1 LGVSQSL
8 ISDNQVHV
16 YLDDVPQQLNVDFVV
31 EPYDI
36 NNGHNGRR
44 QVLFI
49 NEPSI
54 GERILICVDTN
65 TQCTIV
71 NGNQLQFNTV
81 TGLIPSTGDTISVT
95 TWNDTRQQDILTKV
109 YVGPVT
115 AGVTVTENYDE
126 TDFDQGDIT
135 GASGSY
141 DYSQGV
147 TVSVNDLQLQ
157 RVITDPTRLWVT
169 VNGDRLLYGSGFTVS
184 GEELILSSG
193 VLDIT
198 DVVMIT
204 EFTNSVAPDA
214 MAFRIFQ
221 DMRGVQAT
229 YRITPSTTTTLSQ
242 ALSAADDVIYVVDAS
257 ALDNPNLADNIWGVL
272 TIDGERVM
280 YRERDTVNNTVSGLL
295 RGTAGT
301 AVTAHSVGSLVYE
314 MGRGNLLPA
323 EDQNYI
329 VNTTVLADGT
339 TVLFVAENID
349 ITTLD
354 STTVEEAVEVYV
366 GGIRITSGYT
376 ITGDSPVTVVFTTAP
391 ASGSEVTILIRRGV
405 TWYQGTGTEPSNGV
419 ALQDTQTQ
427 AARFLR
433 GLS

>member
-1 LGVSQSL
+1 M
-8 ISDNQVHV
+8 
-16 YLDDVPQQLNVDFVV
+16 
-31 EPYDI
+31 
-36 NNGHNGRR
+36 
-44 QVLFI
+44 
-49 NEPSI
+49 
-54 GERILICVDTN
+54 T
-65 TQCTIV
+65 
-71 NGNQLQFNTV
+71 
-81 TGLIPSTGDTISVT
+81 
-95 TWNDTRQQDILTKV
+95 
-109 YVGPVT
+109 
-115 AGVTVTENYDE
+115 
-126 TDFDQGDIT
+126 
-135 GASGSY
+135 
-141 DYSQGV
+141 
-147 TVSVNDLQLQ
+147 
-157 RVITDPTRLWVT
+157 
-169 VNGDRLLYGSGFTVS
+169 
-184 GEELILSSG
+184 
-193 VLDIT
+193 
-198 DVVMIT
+198 
-204 EFTNSVAPDA
+204 
-214 MAFRIFQ
+214 FRIFQ

-229 YRITPSTTTTLSQ
+229 YRITPSSTTEL
-242 ALSAADDVIYVVDAS
+242 AAAVNNTDDIIYVTDAS
-257 ALDNPNLADNIWGVL
+257 ALSEPNFAADFNINFVYSTGDVVMYDGLFYQATGPTTGNLPTDTAYWLPITGAANTWGVL

-329 VNTTVLADGT
+329 VNTSVLADGT

-366 GGIRITSGYT
+366 GGIRLTSGYT

-405 TWYQGTGTEPSNGV
+405 TWYQGTGAEPSDGV

-433 GLS
+433 GQ